1 MATQLLTWSAQT
13 EDVSIGSPYPSGV
26 PRCLS
31 YPEIPAWGLL
41 DRAASLMPG
50 RIGCIYNDVEWTW
63 EELNFQAAR
72 TATSLRELGVSAGD
86 RVGVLL
92 PNIPEYIIALN
103 GIWRA
108 GGIAVA
114 LSPMAVPEEIDRLLE
129 STSCRVVICLDML
142 SGLVSGPHRPEKTL
156 LVSLRPQ
163 LPLVEQVGY
172 LYLRKRRT
180 GHWVMPSNDGHTE
193 WFWDVI
199 GNADSRST
207 GVAVAESV
215 ANDENTNW
223 SLVPAYILPTGGT
236 TGEPKAVAL
245 SHRNMVANAWQQYYW
260 AGASIGKETL
270 LSVLPFF
277 HSYGLS
283 TNVMGGAAM
292 AATLI
297 MHHRFNTR
305 QVIQLIERYRPT
317 VFHAVPAMLVAMN
330 EQLRSRPADLS
341 SLKWII
347 SGGASLPESVGR
359 EFAEHCNRMRSSP
372 DGNGV
377 TETLVVE
384 GYGLSEASP
393 VTHVGPLTSAARF
406 GTIGLPLPDT
416 NCRIADISAEGGV
429 RDVDAGGIGELLV
442 NGPQVMLGYWHEIR
456 PLLVNGTLSKPAE
469 STAIQNGWLATGD
482 MARRTPEG
490 LYQIVDRKKDMII
503 TSGFNVY
510 PQEVEHA
517 LKTHPD
523 VKDAAVIGVPD
534 EHRGEAV
541 KAFIVLKSGAAW
553 NEGALAAHCKEHLSA
568 HKRPR
573 IYEHCKGDLP
583 RSFLGKVIRRKLK
596 D

>member
-1 MATQLLTWSAQT
+1 
-13 EDVSIGSPYPSGV
+13 
-26 PRCLS
+26 
-31 YPEIPAWGLL
+31 
-41 DRAASLMPG
+41 AAALMTG
-50 RIGCIYNDVEWTW
+50 RVGCIYNDVQWTW
-63 EELNFQAAR
+63 EDLNLQAIR
-72 TATSLRELGVSAGD
+72 TASALRRIGVQAGD

-92 PNIPEYIIALN
+92 PNVPEYLIALN

-114 LSPMAVPEEIDRLLE
+114 LSPMAVPEEVDRLLE
-129 STSCRVVICLDML
+129 ATDCRVVVCLDML
-142 SGLVSGPHRPEKTL
+142 TGLISGPHRPEKTL

-163 LPLVEQVGY
+163 LPFVEQLGY

-180 GHWVMPSNDGHTE
+180 GHWWMPSNDGHSE
-193 WFWDVI
+193 WFWDAVD
-199 GNADSRST
+199 ADGTGQADAARELSVLSADDEST
-207 GVAVAESV
+207 ACHRR
-215 ANDENTNW
+215 DW
-223 SLVPAYILPTGGT
+223 SLIPAYILPTGGT
-236 TGEPKAVAL
+236 TGEPKAVTL
-245 SHRNMVANAWQQYYW
+245 SHRGMVANAWQQYYW
-260 AGASIGKETL
+260 AGATIGRETL

-297 MHHRFNTR
+297 MHHRFNSR

-330 EQLRSRPADLS
+330 EHLRKRPADLS

-347 SGGASLPESVGR
+347 SGGASLPEAVGR
-359 EFAEHCNRMRSSP
+359 EFAEHCNRMRAVSGMSEVS
-372 DGNGV
+372 G
-377 TETLVVE
+377 TLVVE

-393 VTHVGPLTSAARF
+393 VTHVGPLTSDARF

-416 NCRIADISAEGGV
+416 HCRILSGDSETALREVADG
-429 RDVDAGGIGELLV
+429 DVGELFV
-442 NGPQVMLGYWHEIR
+442 SGPQVMLGYWHEVR
-456 PLLVNGTLSKPAE
+456 PLLRDDGTLEKRPSSA
-469 STAIQNGWLATGD
+469 AIDDGWLSTGD

-517 LKTHPD
+517 LKAHRD
-523 VKDAAVIGVPD
+523 VKDAAVIGIPD

-541 KAFIVLKSGAAW
+541 KAFIVLKPGAVW
-553 NEGALAAHCKEHLSA
+553 NENSLIAHCREHLSA

-573 IYEHCKGDLP
+573 AYEHCETDLP

-596 D
+596 E